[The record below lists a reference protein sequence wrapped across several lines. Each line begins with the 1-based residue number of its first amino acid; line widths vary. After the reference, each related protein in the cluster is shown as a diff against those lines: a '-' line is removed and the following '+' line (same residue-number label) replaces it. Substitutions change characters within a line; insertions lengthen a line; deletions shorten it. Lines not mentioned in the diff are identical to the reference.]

1 MTSVRS
7 APPPIT
13 LTSSDEVVAK
23 EDIHKHRRRFIGPMP
38 ASAVLPPEKS
48 KGGKRKT
55 FLRAREESSSSSS
68 DSDDSSSLSD
78 VIHRHAL
85 DFFLKHGGKRE
96 DWGQSQAKSVRAEMR
111 RRWRESDWGRARKQR
126 RQAGT
131 GSKWVGN
138 SFDVGVF
145 LGVDIL
151 DENLASVT
159 PAQASTSHGSERPSI
174 ANTPASP
181 SAGADTFVT
190 AQSHLSTPARE
201 QPGPAT
207 LSLNVSQDRDSVW
220 PGSASSSTAL
230 LAPSASHHGPV
241 VEQQHTNGASTSA
254 RPTNGDAQPLRPA
267 NQGRKSTGKGMHVHY
282 EETPA
287 VPPSEVLA
295 RRGSAVEDTSA
306 GAAEQATAENQV
318 KWGDVIMRGERNGV
332 MHVCRH

>member
-1 MTSVRS
+1 
-7 APPPIT
+7 
-13 LTSSDEVVAK
+13 
-23 EDIHKHRRRFIGPMP
+23 MP
-38 ASAVLPPEKS
+38 AAVLPQQDS
-48 KGGKRKT
+48 KRRKRKRP
-55 FLRAREESSSSSS
+55 FLRAREESSSSSSSS

-85 DFFLKHGGKRE
+85 DFFLKHGGNRE

-131 GSKWVGN
+131 APKWVGN

-151 DENLASVT
+151 DENLPSVVRT
-159 PAQASTSHGSERPSI
+159 PASTSHASDRPDLSRVA
-174 ANTPASP
+174 ANP

-201 QPGPAT
+201 QPPGPAT
-207 LSLNVSQDRDSVW
+207 LSLNVSQERDSVW

-230 LAPSASHHGPV
+230 LAPSASHHVHPV
-241 VEQQHTNGASTSA
+241 DQQETNGAPTSVG
-254 RPTNGDAQPLRPA
+254 PDSQELPPPRPA
-267 NQGRKSTGKGMHVHY
+267 NQGRKSTGKGSRHVHY

-318 KWGDVIMRGERNGV
+318 KWGDVIMRG
-332 MHVCRH
+332 